1 MNLAQ
6 LLSVWMS
13 SYGPAV
19 YLLLFVL
26 VAAEIGVA
34 PLFFLPGDPLL
45 FLCGALAAQGAL
57 DPWLLAPLFFAA
69 AVLGSAIAY
78 GCGAVLGRQAVRRN
92 YRWLNGPALARAQ
105 RFFEG
110 WGGWGLLVTPYV
122 AVLRTF
128 APLAAGIAGM
138 DRHRFALA
146 TLAGAALWSAGLV
159 TAGYF
164 FGNVPFVRE
173 HLAALTLSG
182 VVLAALLALL
192 KRLSGRLVRRG

>member
-1 MNLAQ
+1 MNIAQ
-6 LLSVWMS
+6 ALSAWMV

-26 VAAEIGVA
+26 VTAEIGVA

-45 FLCGALAAQGAL
+45 FLCGALSAQGAL
-57 DPWLLAPLFFAA
+57 DPWLLALLFFVA
-69 AVLGSAIAY
+69 AVLGSAMAY
-78 GCGAVLGRQAVRRN
+78 GCGALLGRHAARRD
-92 YRWLNGPALARAQ
+92 YRWLNGEALARAQ

-110 WGGWGLLVTPYV
+110 WGGWGLMVTPYV

-138 DRHRFALA
+138 DRRRFALS

-159 TAGYF
+159 AAGYF

-173 HLAALTLSG
+173 HLASLTLSG
-182 VVLAALLALL
+182 VALAAVLAVLR
-192 KRLSGRLVRRG
+192 RLFRRG

>member
-1 MNLAQ
+1 MNVAQILSAWLA
-6 LLSVWMS
+6 
-13 SYGPAV
+13 SYGSAV

-26 VAAEIGVA
+26 VTAEIGIA

-45 FLCGALAAQGAL
+45 FLCGALSAQGAL
-57 DPWLLAPLFFAA
+57 DPWLLALLFFAA
-69 AVLGSAIAY
+69 AVLGGALAY
-78 GCGAVLGRQAVRRN
+78 GCGALLGRQAVQRN

-110 WGGWGLLVTPYV
+110 WGAWGLVMTPYV

-138 DRHRFALA
+138 DRRRFALA
-146 TLAGAALWSAGLV
+146 TVAGAALWSTGLV
-159 TAGYF
+159 ATGYF

-173 HLAALTLSG
+173 HLAALALSG
-182 VVLAALLALL
+182 VALAATLAVLR
-192 KRLSGRLVRRG
+192 RLFRRG

>member
-6 LLSVWMS
+6 ILSAWMA

-26 VAAEIGVA
+26 VTAEIGIA

-45 FLCGALAAQGAL
+45 FLCGALSAQGAL
-57 DPWLLAPLFFAA
+57 DPWLLALLFFAA
-69 AVLGSAIAY
+69 ALLGSAMAY
-78 GCGAVLGRQAVRRN
+78 GCGALLGRQAQRRN

-110 WGGWGLLVTPYV
+110 WGGLGLMVTPYV

-138 DRHRFALA
+138 DSRRFALA

-159 TAGYF
+159 AAGYF

-173 HLAALTLSG
+173 HLAGLALSG
-182 VVLAALLALL
+182 VVLAGAAAVV
-192 KRLSGRLVRRG
+192 KKMFRRG

>member
-26 VAAEIGVA
+26 VTAEIGIA

-45 FLCGALAAQGAL
+45 FLCGALSAQGAL
-57 DPWLLAPLFFAA
+57 DPWLLALLFFAA
-69 AVLGSAIAY
+69 AALGSAMAY
-78 GCGAVLGRQAVRRN
+78 GCGALLGRQALRRN
-92 YRWLNGPALARAQ
+92 YRWLNGEALARAQ

-138 DRHRFALA
+138 DRRRFALA

-159 TAGYF
+159 AAGYF

-182 VVLAALLALL
+182 VALAGAAAVV
-192 KRLSGRLVRRG
+192 KKMFRRG